1 MGRYRGG
8 GDEMVVWEG
17 IEVGDEMVV
26 WEGIEVGNEMVV
38 YGKV

>member
-1 MGRYRGG
+1 MGRYRG

-26 WEGIEVGNEMVV
+26 CEGIEVGMRWL